1 MKRTLWILADD
12 RRGSVGQAKGIAMA
26 LGDRTEIVE
35 KNVVYTKWGSLPNF
49 IRGRTLI
56 GVDVKKSDPLTEPW
70 PDLVL
75 SISRRTVPV
84 ARYIR
89 KESGNKAK
97 IIQLMFPSGGGID
110 DMEMLVIPAHDKLK
124 NRQNPKSLVITGA
137 PTRIF
142 AEYLEQDRKKW
153 MPVFENL
160 PKPLIAVII
169 GGAIKN
175 KPWPLD
181 NAEELADALHKIH
194 EKLGGSFLITSSRR
208 TGQQAEKII
217 MEKIKDIPAYTYM
230 WGEKKENPIMGF
242 YTCADLIVATADS
255 VSMCSEACGTG
266 APVLLFTGHNWLTKK
281 HQRFAQSLIDKG
293 YAEDINAPGALEFKP
308 KATLNDAK
316 LIAEKILEIS

>member
-26 LGDRTEIVE
+26 LQNELNIVE
-35 KNVVYTKWGSLPNF
+35 KNIVYNFLGSLPNVL
-49 IRGRTLI
+49 RGRTLI
-56 GVDVKKSDPLTEPW
+56 GVDTKKSDPLTAPW
-70 PDLVL
+70 PDLIL

-89 KESGNKAK
+89 KQSKNKAK

-110 DMEMLVIPAHDKLK
+110 DMEMLIVPAHDKLQ

-142 AEYLEQDRKKW
+142 TEFLEQDRKKW
-153 MPVFENL
+153 MPIFENL

-181 NAEELADALHKIH
+181 NAEELGDELQQIH
-194 EKLGGSFLITSSRR
+194 QKLGGSFLITSSRR
-208 TGQQAEKII
+208 TGEKAEKII
-217 MEKIKDIPAYTYM
+217 MEKIKGIPSYTYM

-242 YTCADLIVATADS
+242 YTCADLIIATADS

-281 HQRFAQSLIDKG
+281 HQRFAKSLVDQG
-293 YAEDINAPGALEFKP
+293 YATTIDSPDALSFTP

-316 LIAEKILEIS
+316 LIAAKILEIS